1 MHDANN
7 IDTPLCNALRN
18 VGSSERKR
26 GRKEEREREREKVL
40 GVGGRGGKIA
50 EVYEES

>member
-7 IDTPLCNALRN
+7 IDTPLWNALRN
-18 VGSSERKR
+18 VESSERER
-26 GRKEEREREREKVL
+26 EREREREKVL
-40 GVGGRGGKIA
+40 GVGGRGGKMA